1 MDTLVN
7 DIDNIYPN
15 IIDVYSANIHQFGEK
30 GHVEYGWSRN
40 IQEKI
45 VQFHFQ
51 LTRTDENGMD
61 QLRIILSDMLGT
73 LKKLMES
80 SVPNKKE
87 IAKGYLSMLYKII
100 GHTRDIVAGKG
111 EYALTYMMIYTW
123 YEHYPILAQ
132 FALKYLVTLDNDSI
146 QPYGSWKDIKY
157 FCDYCVKMSSNKDHP
172 LIQTAIR
179 LTNDQLL
186 KDYNNSLD
194 PITVSHMSLAA
205 KWVPREKSKYSWF
218 YEALA
223 KDYYKTFIVT
233 ATLPESSDKAINKC
247 KMEYRKLLS
256 SLNRKIDTLQI
267 RQCEQVWSTIDFNKV
282 TANSMLNQ
290 KTAFMNLKKNGEAR
304 YSDNVDRIKCA
315 SNFNKYIKRVVDGK
329 IHAKGKRID
338 MVHFTKQAIEILDN
352 PRYKNYPEDV
362 VNNQNVEIDLLN
374 AQWLNNS
381 SQNDN
386 LGKMIAMVDV
396 SGSMNGDPLYA
407 AISLGIRIAEK
418 SVVGKRVLT
427 FSSVP
432 KWVNL
437 DNCNDFV
444 SQVETLRHSEWGTN
458 TNFYAALN
466 MILDSIIEN
475 KMPPENVQDM
485 VLVVLS
491 DMQIDDSERC
501 DKKTLYTIIAEK
513 YEAAGIRI
521 HGKGYKPPHILFW
534 NLRSTT
540 GFPNISNQA
549 HTSMMSGFSP
559 VLLNSFCD
567 QGITSLQSCTPWSK
581 LEKSLENERYK
592 IMRDKLDQI
601 I

>member
-1 MDTLVN
+1 
-7 DIDNIYPN
+7 
-15 IIDVYSANIHQFGEK
+15 
-30 GHVEYGWSRN
+30 
-40 IQEKI
+40 
-45 VQFHFQ
+45 
-51 LTRTDENGMD
+51 
-61 QLRIILSDMLGT
+61 ML
-73 LKKLMES
+73 K
-80 SVPNKKE
+80 
-87 IAKGYLSMLYKII
+87 
-100 GHTRDIVAGKG
+100 
-111 EYALTYMMIYTW
+111 
-123 YEHYPILAQ
+123 
-132 FALKYLVTLDNDSI
+132 
-146 QPYGSWKDIKY
+146 
-157 FCDYCVKMSSNKDHP
+157 
-172 LIQTAIR
+172 
-179 LTNDQLL
+179 
-186 KDYNNSLD
+186 
-194 PITVSHMSLAA
+194 
-205 KWVPREKSKYSWF
+205 
-218 YEALA
+218 
-223 KDYYKTFIVT
+223 
-233 ATLPESSDKAINKC
+233 
-247 KMEYRKLLS
+247 
-256 SLNRKIDTLQI
+256 
-267 RQCEQVWSTIDFNKV
+267 
-282 TANSMLNQ
+282 Q

-304 YSDNVDRIKCA
+304 YSNNVDRIKCA

-329 IHAKGKRID
+329 IDAKGKRID
-338 MVHFTKQAIEILDN
+338 TVHFTKQAIEILDN
-352 PRYKNYPEDV
+352 PSANTKR
-362 VNNQNVEIDLLN
+362 DLLN

-381 SQNDN
+381 SQNEK

-396 SGSMNGDPLYA
+396 SGSMNGNPLYA
-407 AISLGIRIAEK
+407 AIALGIRIAEK
-418 SVVGKRVLT
+418 SIVGKRVLT

-475 KMPPENVQDM
+475 KMPPEDVQDM

-491 DMQIDDSERC
+491 DMQIDDSDRC
-501 DKKTLYTIIAEK
+501 EKKTLYTIISEK